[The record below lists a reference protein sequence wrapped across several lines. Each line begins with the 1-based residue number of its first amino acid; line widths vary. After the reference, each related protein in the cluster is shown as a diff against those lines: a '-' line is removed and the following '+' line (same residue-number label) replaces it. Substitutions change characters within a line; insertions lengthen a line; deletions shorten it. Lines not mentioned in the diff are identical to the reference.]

1 MSFVIV
7 SILHISDL
15 HRDPDN
21 PIRND
26 ALLDS
31 LENDRKRYVES
42 EATPIRAPDLI
53 LVSGDVV
60 QGVLHDAD
68 DAEGKLKRQYDE
80 ALDFLD
86 RLAKSFVAGDRERVI
101 VIPGNHD
108 VSDYHFRRSLAAIP
122 IAADRK
128 REIVGKLFMPDTRM
142 RWSWPDLELHEV
154 ADPAMYERR
163 FEAFAQFYNEFY
175 QGKRTYLTDSS
186 KQIDFFDYP
195 SFGMTVVAF
204 SSCHNN
210 DLLNRQGAIHPDCIG
225 SAGQHLRDR
234 SFDGRLRVATWHH
247 NTEGSPSMSDYMDA
261 DIIQNLIDR
270 EISLGFHGHQ
280 HKPEFLDTRF
290 RHGPDRRITVISAGT
305 LCGGAAF
312 GFRRAYNVVEIDVE
326 NRRGRLHLREM
337 QNDNLQ
343 LPIWGPRPLP
353 ATASTFHEFTFE
365 PPPAPLSR
373 HDSRTVAL
381 IEAQKLFDEKRFDAA
396 VALLVPHLTSE
407 PLARRLLLECLGHMD
422 DMASVIRYFDPPKS
436 EIEAITLMDAL
447 WAEKDKVRLAE
458 VLAMSLIASSVDPA
472 LVEVRTKYARR
483 LS

>member
-1 MSFVIV
+1 MVV

-15 HRDPDN
+15 HRDPEN

-31 LENDRKRYVES
+31 LENDRKRYTVS
-42 EATPIRAPDLI
+42 ETTRIRAPDLV
-53 LVSGDVV
+53 LVSGDVI
-60 QGVLHDAD
+60 QGVRHDAD
-68 DAEGKLKRQYDE
+68 EPEGKLKRQYEE

-86 RLAKSFVAGDRERVI
+86 RLAKSFVAGDRGRVI

-108 VSDYHFRRSLAAIP
+108 VSDYHFRRSLTAVP
-122 IAADRK
+122 IAPDRK
-128 REIVGKLFMPDTRM
+128 RDIVGELFKSDTRM

-154 ADPAMYERR
+154 SDHSMYERR
-163 FEAFAQFYNEFY
+163 FEAFAKFYSDFY
-175 QGKRTYLTDSS
+175 EGKRTYPTDSS
-186 KQIDFFDYP
+186 KQLDFFDYP

-210 DLLNRQGAIHPDCIG
+210 DLLNREGAIHPDCIG
-225 SAGQHLRDR
+225 SAGQHLKDR

-261 DIIQNLIDR
+261 DIVQNLIDR
-270 EISLGFHGHQ
+270 EFSLGFHGHQ

-326 NRRGRLHLREM
+326 KRCGRLHLREM
-337 QNDNLQ
+337 QNGNLQ

-353 ATASTFHEFTFE
+353 ATAATFHDFTFE
-365 PPPAPLSR
+365 PPPAPLSSQ
-373 HDSRTVAL
+373 DSGIGVL
-381 IEAQKLFDEKRFDAA
+381 IEAQKLFDGKQFQEAA
-396 VALLVPHLTSE
+396 ALLVPHISRE

-422 DMASVIRYFDPPKS
+422 DMAAVIRYFDPPTS
-436 EIEAITLMDAL
+436 EIEAMTLMDAL
-447 WAEKDKVRLAE
+447 WAEKQKGRLAE
-458 VLAMSLIASSVDPA
+458 VMALTLVAGSVDPA
-472 LVEVRTKYARR
+472 VVEVRNKYARR

>member
-1 MSFVIV
+1 MVV

-21 PIRND
+21 PIRNE

-31 LENDRKRYVES
+31 LENDRKRYTNS
-42 EATPIRAPDLI
+42 EVTRIRTPDLI

-60 QGVLHDAD
+60 QGVLHDTP
-68 DAEGKLKRQYDE
+68 DAEATLERQYDE

-86 RLAKSFVAGDRERVI
+86 RLAKSFVGGDRERVI

-108 VSDYHFRRSLAAIP
+108 VSDYHFRKSLKPVP

-128 REIVGKLFMPDTRM
+128 RAIVGQLFVPDTSL

-154 ADPAMYERR
+154 SDPAMYEQR
-163 FEAFAQFYNEFY
+163 FAAFTEFYRTFYN
-175 QGKRTYLTDSS
+175 GKRSYSTDSS
-186 KQIDFFDYP
+186 KQLDFFDYP
-195 SFGMTVVAF
+195 TFGLTVAAF

-225 SAGQHLRDR
+225 SAGLHLKDR
-234 SFDGRLRVATWHH
+234 SFDGRLRIATWHH

-261 DIIQNLIDR
+261 DIVQNLIDR
-270 EISLGFHGHQ
+270 EFSLGFHGHQ

-326 NRRGRLHLREM
+326 NRTGRLHLREM

-353 ATASTFHEFTFE
+353 ATATTYHEFTFE
-365 PPPAPLSR
+365 PPPAYLAAKNSA
-373 HDSRTVAL
+373 TAIL
-381 IEAQKLFDEKRFDAA
+381 IDAQKFFDGKQFKEAA
-396 VALLVPHLTSE
+396 AILLPHIDRE
-407 PLARRLLLECLGHMD
+407 PLARRLLLECLGHLD
-422 DMASVIRYFDPPKS
+422 DMPTVIQYFDPPAS
-436 EIEAITLMDAL
+436 EIEALTLMDAL
-447 WAEKDKVRLAE
+447 WAEKQKGRLAE
-458 VLAMSLIASSVDPA
+458 IIALPLVANSPDPA
-472 LVEVRTKYARR
+472 LIEVRNKYARR

>member
-1 MSFVIV
+1 MSV

-31 LENDRKRYVES
+31 LENDRKRYTTS
-42 EATPIRAPDLI
+42 ETTAVRAPDLI

-60 QGVLHDAD
+60 QGVRHDAP
-68 DAEGKLKRQYDE
+68 DAEAKLKRQYDE

-108 VSDYHFRRSLAAIP
+108 VSDHHFRQSLKPVPVAP
-122 IAADRK
+122 DRK
-128 REIVGKLFMPDTRM
+128 REIVGQLFVPDTPL

-154 ADPAMYERR
+154 SDWAMYEQR
-163 FEAFAQFYNEFY
+163 FAAFSAFYTAFYN
-175 QGKRTYLTDSS
+175 GKRSYPTDSS
-186 KQIDFFDYP
+186 KQLDFFDYP
-195 SFGMTVVAF
+195 AFGMTVVAF

-225 SAGQHLRDR
+225 SAGLHLRDR

-261 DIIQNLIDR
+261 DIVQNLIDR
-270 EISLGFHGHQ
+270 EFSLGFHGHQ

-305 LCGGAAF
+305 LSAG
-312 GFRRAYNVVEIDVE
+312 
-326 NRRGRLHLREM
+326 
-337 QNDNLQ
+337 
-343 LPIWGPRPLP
+343 LPSVFAVL
-353 ATASTFHEFTFE
+353 TTLSKST
-365 PPPAPLSR
+365 
-373 HDSRTVAL
+373 
-381 IEAQKLFDEKRFDAA
+381 
-396 VALLVPHLTSE
+396 
-407 PLARRLLLECLGHMD
+407 
-422 DMASVIRYFDPPKS
+422 
-436 EIEAITLMDAL
+436 
-447 WAEKDKVRLAE
+447 
-458 VLAMSLIASSVDPA
+458 
-472 LVEVRTKYARR
+472 
-483 LS
+483 